1 MAWMKINATTS
12 TDNSYEGFNIW
23 FVVFNRLCIL
33 ISHDLLCGVF
43 LHMWENLRNIYL
55 FVGLVFSNL
64 EGEEKF
70 P

>member
-1 MAWMKINATTS
+1 MIRS
-12 TDNSYEGFNIW
+12 
-23 FVVFNRLCIL
+23 VVY
-33 ISHDLLCGVF
+33 F

-55 FVGLVFSNL
+55 CVGLVFNTL